1 VCSSDLAEEIAVI
14 VPLANNVA
22 DDADYDIWAEVKPL
36 LVEAFGAKID
46 GAVLAGTNIPASWTT
61 NLGGAGLKAVCT
73 AASQTVSLASYT
85 DIYEALL
92 GETGAG
98 TKGTLALIEE
108 DGYMA
113 NGHIAHVSVK
123 GKLRNCRDSEGQPI
137 FKAGPLSGSFAT
149 GELDGAPLAYPLN
162 GGFAASTALMFSGD
176 WTKLVYAVRKDI
188 TYKIETSGVITDAS
202 GKIIYNLF
210 QQNMSALMATMR
222 IGFALPN
229 PINRMNGT
237 AGTRC
242 AFACLTA

>member
-1 VCSSDLAEEIAVI
+1 MAFTDSISRDDASALIPEDVATSILTELPQACAVMQMGKKLQNMARNELRMPILSTLPTAYFVNGDSSLVETSEAAWTNKYIDAEEIAVI

-123 GKLRNCRDSEGQPI
+123 GKLRN
-137 FKAGPLSGSFAT
+137 
-149 GELDGAPLAYPLN
+149 
-162 GGFAASTALMFSGD
+162 
-176 WTKLVYAVRKDI
+176 
-188 TYKIETSGVITDAS
+188 
-202 GKIIYNLF
+202 
-210 QQNMSALMATMR
+210 
-222 IGFALPN
+222 
-229 PINRMNGT
+229 
-237 AGTRC
+237 
-242 AFACLTA
+242 